1 MMIGCG
7 GTGFRGRRRMGAC
20 QTIVDASSRALI
32 AKAIQKVNQ
41 APGRRIRKGADAL
54 WKLYQAPNHT
64 LTRADLEKEFG
75 ALDLHFGWFC
85 RRVAEELGVNNPD
98 ALTLVNSSQDEN
110 GSQSFTLKSSIVAA
124 IKNLTRSK

>member
-1 MMIGCG
+1 MEAEA
-7 GTGFRGRRRMGAC
+7 RAY
-20 QTIVDASSRALI
+20 QTKVDASSWVQI

-41 APGRRIRKGADAL
+41 SPGPRTRNGADAL

-64 LTRADLEKEFG
+64 LARADLEKEFG

-85 RRVAEELGVNNPD
+85 RRVAEELGANNPD

-110 GSQSFTLKSSIVAA
+110 GSQSFTLKSSVVAA